1 MLPISRRIK
10 DKVHQ
15 GGKRNSA
22 TLAMALRAQGTLA
35 FKRVLPLFYNLLL
48 LYNLKCVLPLLYDL
62 LPLYNLKRVLPLL
75 YNLDLGTF
83 GLKLEPLSLQFC

>member
-22 TLAMALRAQGTLA
+22 TLAMASRAQGTLA
-35 FKRVLPLFYNLLL
+35 LKRVFPIYYN
-48 LYNLKCVLPLLYDL
+48 L
-62 LPLYNLKRVLPLL
+62 LPLYNLKRALPLL

-83 GLKLEPLSLQFC
+83 A

>member
-22 TLAMALRAQGTLA
+22 TLAMASRAQGTLA
-35 FKRVLPLFYNLLL
+35 LKRVLPLFYNLLP
-48 LYNLKCVLPLLYDL
+48 LYNLKC
-62 LPLYNLKRVLPLL
+62 VLPLL

-83 GLKLEPLSLQFC
+83 ALKLVPPADTCVVSTILLNGVFRCASIS